1 MDFTNSS
8 QTFMVDILHEEV
20 DAHTMG
26 EVSIMVEA
34 VEGETA
40 GEKGVTTEDLLPQEE
55 VAMVSDCN
63 IQTNMSALGDFSV
76 VFCHSF
82 TLIGSIFSHQTITE
96 SLSHHQKIGLNF
108 CRRMTALKGNHCWR
122 SWTFSLWTLN
132 SNLSYCWSY
141 ISRNVSFLSRIFSCR
156 WSILQIVRVLDYSG
170 NNHFH
175 FRRIL
180 QHF

>member
-76 VFCHSF
+76 VFCSSF
-82 TLIGSIFSHQTITE
+82 TLIGSIF
-96 SLSHHQKIGLNF
+96 
-108 CRRMTALKGNHCWR
+108 
-122 SWTFSLWTLN
+122 FSSDYNRVTQPPPED
-132 SNLSYCWSY
+132 WSKLLPK
-141 ISRNVSFLSRIFSCR
+141 NDRIER
-156 WSILQIVRVLDYSG
+156 
-170 NNHFH
+170 
-175 FRRIL
+175 
-180 QHF
+180 